1 MKKMAKRLLTFLSL
15 SMLLTSCFDM
25 PKEPTMPTWNVDINV
40 PIAGDSY
47 TMADILD
54 TTSSEYLGILRED
67 GINDSLYY
75 LFVNDIENTSKVN
88 DSIKINPL
96 TEPVSTHL
104 LAPGTGGV
112 ASIGY
117 IVNPDEEY
125 HVISA
130 TFTTGGFHFE
140 MQNNN
145 ANSIDFSIKIPGFK
159 HKIYTDSILTIEG
172 TVGAN
177 QTLTGDVDVADFIY
191 HELPVHE
198 GAPLIPPYNYQ
209 NAPGFLIVVEAN
221 ATNDIDLNIYTSTTE
236 MGISRLEGRIKRT
249 DLGKVSQT
257 IETGLKT
264 DIENFTESIHLG
276 EAKLDLRVQ
285 TFGEMANL
293 TVVFEDMK
301 IVGYITDDYDNITD
315 SVSLVF
321 NGSEAFTDSV
331 IAGQTKII
339 EFTQDNSNVIDFF
352 SALPSLIKI
361 SNGVILAPY
370 GDDNQIISI
379 SDSVKVSA
387 EIFAPVVVSVSA
399 ASYDGEEDIDL
410 TDDDKD
416 KLKNVRSAYLKVFVE
431 NEIPAYVVAH
441 AEIVDENDNVLFEV
455 HDLDGNKV
463 FTFLPADV
471 DENGISL
478 GPKTSE
484 LSVAVNQ
491 DEINQ
496 IIDYGAK
503 VRFSILAYTTGSGDG
518 SFGPYVRIKSNYRI
532 SYRLSAGGIY
542 NVDLN
547 D

>member
-1 MKKMAKRLLTFLSL
+1 MKKMTKRLLTFLSL
-15 SMLLTSCFDM
+15 SLLLSSCFDM
-25 PKEPTMPTWNVDINV
+25 PKEPTMPTWNVDVNV

-54 TTSSEYLGILRED
+54 TASSEYLGILREE

-75 LFVNDIENTSKVN
+75 LLVDDIENTSKVKE
-88 DSIKINPL
+88 SIKVNPL
-96 TEPVSTHL
+96 IDPVSTHL
-104 LAPGTGGV
+104 VAGGTGGV
-112 ASIGY
+112 ATIGY
-117 IVNPDEEY
+117 VVNPDEEY
-125 HVISA
+125 HLISA
-130 TFTTGGFHFE
+130 TFTSGGFHFE
-140 MQNNN
+140 LQNNN
-145 ANSIDFSIKIPGFK
+145 ANPVDFSIKIPGFK
-159 HKIYTDSILTIEG
+159 HKVFTDSTLTIGG

-177 QTLTGDVDVADFIY
+177 QTISGDVPVADFIY

-209 NAPGFLIVVEAN
+209 NSTGFLVVVEAN
-221 ATNDIDLNIYTSTTE
+221 ATNDVDLNIYTSTTE
-236 MGISRLEGRIKRT
+236 MGIARLEGRIKRT
-249 DLGKVSQT
+249 DLGRVSQT
-257 IETGLKT
+257 IETGLKS
-264 DIENFTESIHLG
+264 DIENFTDAVHLG

-293 TVVFEDMK
+293 TLVFEDVR
-301 IVGYITDDYDNITD
+301 IVGYLTDENDNITD
-315 SVSLVF
+315 SVALVF
-321 NGSEAFTDSV
+321 NGTESFTDSV
-331 IAGQTKII
+331 VVGQTNII
-339 EFTQDNSNVIDFF
+339 EFNQDNSNIIDFF
-352 SALPSLIKI
+352 TALPKSIKI
-361 SNGVILAPY
+361 TNNVILAPY
-370 GDDNQIISI
+370 GEDNQIVST
-379 SDSVKVSA
+379 SDSVRISA

-399 ASYDGEEDIDL
+399 ASYDGDEEINL
-410 TDDDKD
+410 TDEDKD
-416 KLKNVRSAYLKVFVE
+416 KLKNVRAAYVKVFVE

-478 GPKTSE
+478 GPKESE

-503 VRFSILAYTTGSGDG
+503 VRFSVLAYTTGSGEG

-542 NVDLN
+542 HVDFN

>member
-104 LAPGTGGV
+104 LASGTGGV

-130 TFTTGGFHFE
+130 TFTNGGFHFE

-159 HKIYTDSILTIEG
+159 HKIYTDSILTIGG

-177 QTLTGDVDVADFIY
+177 QTITGDVDVADFIY

-276 EAKLDLRVQ
+276 EAKLDLQVQ
-285 TFGEMANL
+285 TFGEMANI
-293 TVVFEDMK
+293 TVVLEDMK

-416 KLKNVRSAYLKVFVE
+416 DLKNVKNAYVKVFVE

-471 DENGISL
+471 DEDGISL

-503 VRFSILAYTTGSGDG
+503 VRFSVLAYTTGSEDG
-518 SFGPYVRIKSNYRI
+518 AFGPYVRIKSNYRI

-542 NVDLN
+542 HVDLN